1 MLAPAAVQASNEA
14 FSDSNGILMTAA
26 AIQDK
31 IQSFGYTTNVGDI
44 TGVTAT
50 AGLGLTGTSTTTSGN
65 ASFTFNIGVA
75 SGGGIQVNAD
85 SIEVNNTVVRT
96 SGNQT
101 IAGTKTFSS
110 TIVGSITGNADTV
123 DNLHATSFIRSDAN
137 DISTG
142 SLEMQVNTTHA
153 INFTAGSTN
162 HARGISFN
170 SRSALSAHYN
180 DGWLRLN
187 QGSPFTNGVYTPG
200 KIRADG
206 GFHVGGTTV
215 ITSSGTIPY
224 ARLTSTP
231 SIPTVNNST
240 ITFQRNGV
248 TIGTMTLNQ
257 TNNETFSF
265 TDTDT
270 NTVTQIRRDNT
281 GTYRTGSINLVG
293 GSNVTITET
302 SAGTF
307 SFAATTSA
315 NPAITTNGSVPSLA
329 SGITAAEVRDLID
342 AAATGTGSFLADVID
357 VNQLNANH
365 ISANSITAA
374 KIAANA
380 VTASELQIS
389 TSTGSGSGIYMNYNG
404 GQPRIDIYDGTTRRV
419 RIGYLS

>member
-1 MLAPAAVQASNEA
+1 MCIR
-14 FSDSNGILMTAA
+14 DS
-26 AIQDK
+26 
-31 IQSFGYTTNVGDI
+31 
-44 TGVTAT
+44 
-50 AGLGLTGTSTTTSGN
+50 
-65 ASFTFNIGVA
+65 
-75 SGGGIQVNAD
+75 

-101 IAGTKTFSS
+101 IAGTKTFTS
-110 TIVGSITGNADTV
+110 TIVGDITGNADTV
-123 DNLHATSFIRSDAN
+123 DSLHASSFIRSDAN

-162 HARGISFN
+162 HQRGISFN

-187 QGSPFTNGVYTPG
+187 QAGSFTNGVYTPG

-206 GFHVGGTTV
+206 GYHVSGTTV

-224 ARLTSTP
+224 ARLTGTP
-231 SIPTVNNST
+231 SIPTPSNAT
-240 ITFQRNGV
+240 ITINTSGAAS
-248 TIGTMTLNQ
+248 GGG
-257 TNNETFSF
+257 SF
-265 TDTDT
+265 TLDGSANTITISATDT
-270 NTVTQIRRDNT
+270 NTVTQIRRNNT
-281 GTYRTGSINLVG
+281 GTYRTGNINLVA

-307 SFAATTSA
+307 SFAATASA
-315 NPAITTNGSVPSLA
+315 TPAITSNGSTPSLS
-329 SGITAAEVRDLID
+329 SGISAAEVRNLIS
-342 AAATGTGSFLADVID
+342 AAATGTGSFLADVIN